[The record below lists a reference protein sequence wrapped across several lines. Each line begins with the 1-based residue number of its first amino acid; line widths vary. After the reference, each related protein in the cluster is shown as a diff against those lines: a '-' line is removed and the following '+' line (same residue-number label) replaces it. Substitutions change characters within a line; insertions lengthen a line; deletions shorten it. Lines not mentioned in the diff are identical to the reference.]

1 MIKHVKNDYDCSD
14 HGKKDKCGIARKKTN
29 MFKDWY
35 LNPENSEW
43 EGMKNMGS
51 FIYKIY
57 N

>member
-1 MIKHVKNDYDCSD
+1 MIKHVKNDYDCND
-14 HGKKDKCGIARKKTN
+14 HGKKDKCGLAKKKTN

-35 LNPENSEW
+35 LNPENSGW
-43 EGMKNMGS
+43 ERMKNMGS